1 MIRIEE
7 ASDRVFRPDILDLI
21 RLPMGARNR
30 GRLHEIAAMYR
41 TSEHHFVFVAT
52 SNDRAIGCVGIERHT
67 DLLATIHQMA
77 VAEGERNRGVGKQLI
92 LAATEAVPCELF
104 AAETDRDA
112 VGFYERC
119 GFTVTSLGK
128 KYPGVE
134 RFACTY
140 ARRTSAAAIVDAHGH
155 VRLASGTKP
164 LFAALHRAVGTA
176 L

>member
-7 ASDRVFRPDILDLI
+7 ASGRVFRPDILDLL
-21 RLPMGARNR
+21 RLPMGPRNR
-30 GRLHEIAAMYR
+30 ARLNEIADTYR
-41 TSEHHFVFVAT
+41 TSGRHFVFVAA
-52 SNDRAIGCVGIERHT
+52 SRDRVIGCVGIERHT

-77 VAEGERNRGVGKQLI
+77 VAAGERNRGVGKQLV
-92 LAATEAVPCELF
+92 LAAMGAVPCEFF

-119 GFTVTSLGK
+119 GFTIISLGE

-140 ARRTSAAAIVDAHGH
+140 ARRASAATIVNCQG
-155 VRLASGTKP
+155 GMP
-164 LFAALHRAVGTA
+164 GALRDRA
-176 L
+176 